1 MTLEQFFGVA
11 PKQSIM
17 GGYEVLEGTKWIQD
31 SPNFPSNIRVTGCEP
46 QALSIDLQPGQDF
59 ISESGTMLAKD
70 AAIKHGVSIG
80 NCFDAL
86 IRCCCA
92 GEDIFRLKF
101 QNETTKPGGIVLAPV
116 YPSRVIPVDMEAIGG
131 EITIKKSVFM
141 ASTDVKAS
149 FKLRFPSSIGTALVG
164 GLGIILQSVRAKG
177 WLFLNASGTILTK
190 RLEHGEE
197 CICDGESLVAF
208 SQQCLYS
215 YRLAVPRSCGAGCAT
230 CCFAGE
236 GGFNAVIT
244 GPGFVILQ
252 TCPFEKL
259 AKELYPQQEG
269 GGGADTGGG
278 GGD

>member
-46 QALSIDLQPGQDF
+46 QALSIDLQPGQ
-59 ISESGTMLAKD
+59 
-70 AAIKHGVSIG
+70 
-80 NCFDAL
+80 
-86 IRCCCA
+86 
-92 GEDIFRLKF
+92 
-101 QNETTKPGGIVLAPV
+101 APV